1 MEKFQIMSLLNCRT
15 IITNSTAACITDS
28 QLGVDFTYLFMAKRM
43 GKGSEVIEMKLWVF
57 LRDWQGFSYQHFG
70 VHMGNYKDW
79 KEAIINRV
87 EKCLLV
93 YGVNKLQ
100 VKRLIREFEP
110 SKNKLIKW
118 DANLNDIMHY

>member
-1 MEKFQIMSLLNCRT
+1 MFVYGKTNGKRERSYRNEIM
-15 IITNSTAACITDS
+15 
-28 QLGVDFTYLFMAKRM
+28 GLF
-43 GKGSEVIEMKLWVF
+43 KGLA
-57 LRDWQGFSYQHFG
+57 QHFG

-87 EKCLLV
+87 EKCLLA

-100 VKRLIREFEP
+100 IKRLIREFEP

-118 DANLNDIMHY
+118 YYALLSHRMRRYFYSLSCR